1 VGIASTIAVARQARE
16 QLKVALQAC
25 ETSTDAANRAIGIL
39 SATDDTDGPLVS
51 SKEAATAWRDELET
65 VGRELGRVADELD
78 RFATELEA
86 IHHRIQT
93 PAPAAPAAPAK

>member
-1 VGIASTIAVARQARE
+1 MGIASTIAVARQARE
-16 QLKVALQAC
+16 QLKAALQAC

-51 SKEAATAWRDELET
+51 SRDATTAWREELET

-86 IHHRIQT
+86 IQNRIHT
-93 PAPAAPAAPAK
+93 PAPAAPAK

>member
-51 SKEAATAWRDELET
+51 SKEATTAWRDELES

-86 IHHRIQT
+86 IHHRIQA

>member
-1 VGIASTIAVARQARE
+1 MGIASTIAVARQARE
-16 QLKVALQAC
+16 QLKAALQAC

-51 SKEAATAWRDELET
+51 SRDATTAWRDELET
-65 VGRELGRVADELD
+65 VGRELGRVSDELD

-86 IHHRIQT
+86 IQNRIHT
-93 PAPAAPAAPAK
+93 PAPAAPAK

>member
-1 VGIASTIAVARQARE
+1 MGIASTIAVARQARE
-16 QLKVALQAC
+16 QLKAALQAC

-51 SKEAATAWRDELET
+51 SRDATTAWREELET

-86 IHHRIQT
+86 IQNRIHT
-93 PAPAAPAAPAK
+93 PVPAAPAK

>member
-51 SKEAATAWRDELET
+51 SKEATTAWRDELET
-65 VGRELGRVADELD
+65 VGRELGRVADVLD

-93 PAPAAPAAPAK
+93 PAPAAPAK